1 MKSVIFHTATKF
13 LIALLL
19 LVSIFLLLRGHNE
32 PGGGFVGGLVA
43 SIAFIL
49 FAWANSIAETRRLLV
64 IDPRIIIGTGLLIIA
79 LSGLPAVFRGEP
91 YLTALKAGV
100 FEGGSIVIST
110 PAIFDI
116 GVYLTVLGAV
126 LLIVLSLEEE

>member
-1 MKSVIFHTATKF
+1 MKSVIFHTATQF
-13 LIALLL
+13 LIALIL

-49 FAWANSIAETRRLLV
+49 SAWANSIAKARRLLIV
-64 IDPRIIIGTGLLIIA
+64 DPRTIIGSGLLIIA

-91 YLTALKAGV
+91 YLTALKIGV
-100 FEGGSIVIST
+100 FGGDSIVIST
-110 PAIFDI
+110 PAAFDV
-116 GVYLTVLGAV
+116 GVYLTVLGVV